1 MSNKSKKKPIT
12 LNKTAL
18 NKIKSD
24 VCDEATSR
32 ATLLFLLAAKDE
44 LILDDD
50 KLAGLAERAS
60 RYAEHLSNH
69 LVELKEAQEIIERKT
84 GLKFVGF

>member
-1 MSNKSKKKPIT
+1 MSSKSKKKPVK
-12 LNKTAL
+12 LNKATI

-24 VCDEATSR
+24 ICDEATSR

-44 LILDDD
+44 LKLGDD
-50 KLAGLAERAS
+50 KLAGIAERAS
-60 RYAEHLSNH
+60 RYAEYLSDH
-69 LVELKEAQEIIERKT
+69 LVDLKEAQEIIERKT